1 MQYIWI
7 EEPLNEIPILGLRD
21 LLQNCGFNINYNDHQ
36 QQTNKKRFLKK
47 DIMLSKNDIN
57 RRNIAQMTSIIKP
70 KAITYLPPSLN
81 DVI

>member
-1 MQYIWI
+1 
-7 EEPLNEIPILGLRD
+7 
-21 LLQNCGFNINYNDHQ
+21 
-36 QQTNKKRFLKK
+36 
-47 DIMLSKNDIN
+47 MLSKNDIN